1 MKRKIK
7 ALVCAVLMVLT
18 LASPQMGATAQAATV
33 YYTAMNDSLLELSD
47 ETMPFWYGSYLYLP
61 ASSVASTGMGV
72 SYVYNTA
79 KQTVVLYS
87 NSATIIFDLA
97 ANTAMDQ
104 DGKYYGQTCVRR
116 NGRPFVPASTV
127 AKVLGLSYSNIK
139 VNNGY
144 LVRLCSDAAVLTD
157 SVFSEAAQTLMD
169 SRYRDYIR
177 GGGDSQAG
185 ENLGGETGT
194 DTGSHRL
201 YLSLTVTDAQSVSAL
216 VSIADAY
223 GGNLL
228 FFLTE
233 ELLFDPDAADA
244 VRQLVCSG
252 CDVGLYAEGEDA
264 AAQLAACN
272 ERLFAIANRKTRLVR
287 VSEDAVD
294 AAESAGYCVF
304 HANVTR
310 SDAFSSAGAPAVL
323 DAVGARNYAVK
334 VHLGSQVKEDGLRSL
349 LSGIRTREYAVLRF
363 TEVTV

>member
-127 AKVLGLSYSNIK
+127 AV
-139 VNNGY
+139 
-144 LVRLCSDAAVLTD
+144 
-157 SVFSEAAQTLMD
+157 
-169 SRYRDYIR
+169 
-177 GGGDSQAG
+177 
-185 ENLGGETGT
+185 
-194 DTGSHRL
+194 
-201 YLSLTVTDAQSVSAL
+201 
-216 VSIADAY
+216 
-223 GGNLL
+223 
-228 FFLTE
+228 
-233 ELLFDPDAADA
+233 PDAPP
-244 VRQLVCSG
+244 
-252 CDVGLYAEGEDA
+252 
-264 AAQLAACN
+264 
-272 ERLFAIANRKTRLVR
+272 I
-287 VSEDAVD
+287 
-294 AAESAGYCVF
+294 
-304 HANVTR
+304 
-310 SDAFSSAGAPAVL
+310 
-323 DAVGARNYAVK
+323 
-334 VHLGSQVKEDGLRSL
+334 
-349 LSGIRTREYAVLRF
+349 
-363 TEVTV
+363 